1 MATHHTSF
9 EINQK
14 PIMLQLLFMSAL
26 AATAPASRAAPPAD
40 IVVSA
45 EWLQAH
51 VNDPDLVVLNV
62 TMAGM
67 DTPDP
72 YGAGHVPG
80 ARPLD
85 FHSIYTGDG
94 TQGNLSMEL
103 VSVDSLRTVFEQ
115 LGVSDRSTIVLY
127 STSQWLSPAAR
138 AFVTLDYLGLGAH
151 THILDGG
158 YNAWKAAGGAVETQA
173 VHVTRGSLHVAPR
186 SDAIANGEYVLQ
198 HIGDRRM
205 TIVDARAPEFYD
217 GSARGHSAARAGHI
231 PGAHNVYFLT
241 LADSVTN
248 MYATREEARTRFAA
262 AGVRLDKPVIVY
274 CHIGQTASVDYVQLK
289 RLGVPVRLYEGSFE
303 DWSRRQDYPVVTK
316 AVP

>member
-1 MATHHTSF
+1 
-9 EINQK
+9 
-14 PIMLQLLFMSAL
+14 MLQLLLISAL
-26 AATAPASRAAPPAD
+26 SAVAPTSRPAPPSD

-45 EWLQAH
+45 EWLRAH
-51 VNDPDLVVLNV
+51 VNDLDLVILDV
-62 TMAGM
+62 TMPGM
-67 DTPDP
+67 NVPDP

-80 ARPLD
+80 ARALD

-94 TQGNLSMEL
+94 TPDSLSMEL
-103 VSVDSLRTVFEQ
+103 VSADSLRTVFEQ

-127 STSQWLSPAAR
+127 STSQWLSPVAR
-138 AFVTLDYLGLGAH
+138 TFVTLDYLGLGAH

-158 YNAWKAAGGAVETQA
+158 YNAWKATGGAVETQA
-173 VHVTRGSLHVAPR
+173 AHAARGNLHLATRGNTITNGDYVMRH
-186 SDAIANGEYVLQ
+186 IADKN
-198 HIGDRRM
+198 M

-248 MYATREEARTRFAA
+248 KYATPKEARARFMA

-289 RLGVPVRLYEGSFE
+289 RLGVPVRLYDGSFE
-303 DWSRRQDYPVVTK
+303 DWSRHENYPVVTK
-316 AVP
+316 TVP